1 MPVLPSVLTGFYM
14 RATLAFSWL
23 IKCEKLCK
31 KIKSGIILKEN
42 VKNFPWKRKIKSNNV
57 IQVDALN
64 DNKTWDKW
72 RKIHCT

>member
-1 MPVLPSVLTGFYM
+1 MPVLSSYRNQSVDLLICTANQLTGFYM

-42 VKNFPWKRKIKSNNV
+42 VKNFP
-57 IQVDALN
+57 
-64 DNKTWDKW
+64 
-72 RKIHCT
+72 